1 MNKNMNYAVAPKHAH
16 RHGRRPFIH
25 HTLIGGGHASN
36 VRETEDAFYID
47 LIAPGRDK
55 SLFEVGIKDS
65 VLTLNIKSPESTK
78 EGTVVQEEFKLS
90 EASRKFRLPRSVDSE
105 AITASY
111 LQGILTLTLPKKE
124 EAQPRKIE
132 IQ

>member
-1 MNKNMNYAVAPKHAH
+1 MNYAVAPKHGH
-16 RHGRRPFIH
+16 RHNRRPFIH
-25 HTLIGGGHASN
+25 HTLIGGGHAAN
-36 VRETEDAFYID
+36 IRETEEAFFID
-47 LIAPGRDK
+47 LIAPGREK
-55 SLFEVGIKDS
+55 SMFEIGIKDS
-65 VLTLNIKSPESTK
+65 VLTLDIKSPESAQ
-78 EGTVVQEEFKLS
+78 EGTIVQEEFKLS